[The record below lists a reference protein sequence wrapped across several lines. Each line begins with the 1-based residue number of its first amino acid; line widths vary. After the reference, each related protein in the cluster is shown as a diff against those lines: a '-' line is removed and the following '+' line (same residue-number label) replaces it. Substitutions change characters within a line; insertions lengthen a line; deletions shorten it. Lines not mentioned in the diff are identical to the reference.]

1 MPHPKKMEGA
11 AANDQ
16 SVPEKNKEMIL
27 QTTPVHVQVLSAS
40 TLIKDMKDFIQ
51 VHLPTKY
58 SVYRDIKK
66 SMQAG

>member
-1 MPHPKKMEGA
+1 MEGA

-16 SVPEKNKEMIL
+16 SAPEKNKEMLI

-58 SVYRDIKK
+58 SAHINITQ